1 MCPHVCYIWE
11 QPGAWRWLVGG
22 ERCDLTVKGK
32 TMIFFFFFFF
42 FCAQLFPAAHIFAKF
57 IHKIHNNTFPL
68 WYKAQDRVPSWI
80 LRERWGLSQRKE
92 KRIFFLSPC
101 FFSHTTFTPP
111 HSKDPPCRVLH
122 YIKAQGCGV
131 VCLTWKYLNFLFI
144 IFPFL

>member
-11 QPGAWRWLVGG
+11 KPGAWRWLVGG

-32 TMIFFFFFFF
+32 TMIIFFFFVLNFFQLPTFSLNSFIKSTTIRFPCGTKPRIGCLLGSCGRGGVCPKEKKKDFFF
-42 FCAQLFPAAHIFAKF
+42 FHHASSHTPHLRHLIQ
-57 IHKIHNNTFPL
+57 KIHYVAF
-68 WYKAQDRVPSWI
+68 
-80 LRERWGLSQRKE
+80 
-92 KRIFFLSPC
+92 
-101 FFSHTTFTPP
+101 
-111 HSKDPPCRVLH
+111 LH